1 MYTLFNFKIFTLKFS
16 RKKIIEI
23 DRIEIWLAK
32 QRDTPLEDANINK
45 FFKGVNIVRFGFEP
59 TLKVDY
65 IWIFIFYSYWNT

>member
-45 FFKGVNIVRFGFEP
+45 FFKGVNIVRFGFKP